1 MPHWLIAVLISA
13 LGSMLGTAANYNLC
27 MGTQKGIP
35 QDPGVEMG
43 NCLSSSVLYL
53 SRSRLFD
60 LPASQQERRPCPS
73 HADRQSEHDTYTVG
87 QLRHSNSI
95 KGEAGRSTTH
105 PNSDSDAD
113 ASPDINADTYPN
125 PRSNSN
131 TRSNPGIAPCS
142 NARALTDDPTGQCD
156 TLRSH

>member
-1 MPHWLIAVLISA
+1 
-13 LGSMLGTAANYNLC
+13 
-27 MGTQKGIP
+27 
-35 QDPGVEMG
+35 MG
-43 NCLSSSVLYL
+43 NYLSSSVLYL

-95 KGEAGRSTTH
+95 KGEAGRPTTH

-131 TRSNPGIAPCS
+131 TYLNPRSNGNTRSNPSIAPCR
-142 NARALTDDPTGQCD
+142 NARALADDSTGQGD